1 MHKLLNQHKPM
12 SDSRELRF
20 SYDCDD
26 SIDANTLLTS
36 QLNFI
41 NAINELQKE
50 LYPEAHLKIK
60 IKPFDKGSFIVNLLF
75 ETSWIENLFTIENIV
90 VIPVIIE
97 NLEKILNIREK
108 LNLKKAKIEK
118 EIDDQIEIITDGN
131 VKIKTDKKIFN
142 IHRSNRT
149 LDDSINRSFEPLIRD
164 ESIKGISI
172 KDCETQRE
180 YLNMKRDLFPRLIG
194 KNQYFDHAKDGQIH
208 YEQVLYI
215 KKPNLYPEEDKICQ
229 WGFIY
234 RGRDISAKMLD
245 LGFLQFVNNGLRVAK
260 GDRLICDLKIYMKYD
275 EQLMTDVE
283 TNKFDVMKVHKLVER
298 PEHPKFPFKE

>member
-1 MHKLLNQHKPM
+1 MHKLLNQHKPV
-12 SDSRELRF
+12 SDSREFMF

-26 SIDANTLLTS
+26 SIVANTLFTS

-50 LYPEAHLKIK
+50 LYPEAHMTIK
-60 IKPFDKGSFIVNLLF
+60 IKPFGKGSFIVNLLF
-75 ETSWIENLFTIENIV
+75 ETSWIENLFTIENIAF
-90 VIPVIIE
+90 IPVIIE

-108 LNLKKAKIEK
+108 LNLKKAKEEK
-118 EIDDQIEIITDGN
+118 EVDDQIEIITDGD
-131 VKIKTDKKIFN
+131 VIIKTGKKLFN
-142 IHRSNRT
+142 IHRSNRN
-149 LDDSINRSFEPLIRD
+149 LDDYINRGFEPLIKD

-172 KDCETQRE
+172 QDCETQKE
-180 YLNMKRDLFPRLIG
+180 YLNLKRDIFPRLTG
-194 KNQYFDHAKDGQIH
+194 KNEYFDQTKDGQIH

-215 KKPNLYPEEDKICQ
+215 KKPNLYPEEGKICQ

-245 LGFLQFVNNGLRVAK
+245 LEFLQFVNNGLRVAK

-283 TNKFDVMKVHKLVER
+283 TNKFDVIKIHKLVER
-298 PEHPKFPFKE
+298 PEHPEFPFKE